1 MKSGFIINRLICKGN
16 DLEEVY
22 IDFDPN
28 AHVIVGLS
36 NRGKSYIFQ
45 CIKYMLGSQEKPKR
59 ITESEGYQYCFLEI
73 TLFNG
78 ESKTLCR
85 SLDGGDA
92 QLYEC
97 KYSEIV
103 SFSESPITLRVGKKA
118 TKTVGLLNDYLLDV
132 VNLKNKKVRRNL
144 SGNTDKF
151 SFSFM
156 RHLTLID
163 ETSIIKESSPILTE
177 QRGEETKEK
186 SIIRFLT
193 TGKDDSGIISRP
205 KKEVILNRRGRIE
218 LIEQLIDDYTSEL
231 DSYSY
236 SSQDNKEL
244 NEQIDKIESSINELN
259 NKLYQQYDRVKEY
272 ELAIDGHFKDLKENE
287 SRLVIIDEL
296 LSRSKLLSQH
306 YENDIDRLES
316 IYETNIL
323 FSELQL
329 VNCPAC
335 RKVLDTSEHLEC
347 DAEDISRINTASV
360 IEIEKINNLIT
371 ELDVTQSN
379 LELERYE
386 LLVKIKNNRDG
397 YLEKQEQV
405 SQYTSCDIKDNIDKL
420 DVFKNKLNNLKQISH
435 IFEKIDSL
443 IYQKSN
449 YKKEIDP
456 LNGNYD
462 FDDLT
467 TANMTELCETIKV
480 LLNDWN
486 YSDVDSVSFSE
497 LECDLVINGENRQL
511 AGKGYRALSY
521 SAFIIGLMQFCIKNN
536 RGHSGIV
543 LLDSPLCTLRS
554 KYVINT
560 NNIDKKD
567 IIMDSTKEKF
577 YSAISQYKGLGQII
591 ILENDAPAEPSS
603 LELGFTEFTEDK
615 NLGRYGFYPVS

>member
-1 MKSGFIINRLICKGN
+1 M
-16 DLEEVY
+16 
-22 IDFDPN
+22 
-28 AHVIVGLS
+28 
-36 NRGKSYIFQ
+36 
-45 CIKYMLGSQEKPKR
+45 
-59 ITESEGYQYCFLEI
+59 
-73 TLFNG
+73 
-78 ESKTLCR
+78 
-85 SLDGGDA
+85 
-92 QLYEC
+92 
-97 KYSEIV
+97 
-103 SFSESPITLRVGKKA
+103 
-118 TKTVGLLNDYLLDV
+118 
-132 VNLKNKKVRRNL
+132 
-144 SGNTDKF
+144 
-151 SFSFM
+151 
-156 RHLTLID
+156 
-163 ETSIIKESSPILTE
+163 
-177 QRGEETKEK
+177 
-186 SIIRFLT
+186 
-193 TGKDDSGIISRP
+193 
-205 KKEVILNRRGRIE
+205 
-218 LIEQLIDDYTSEL
+218 

-244 NEQIDKIESSINELN
+244 NEQIDKIESPLNELN

-296 LSRSKLLSQH
+296 LSRFKLLSQH

-386 LLVKIKNNRDG
+386 LLVKIKNNCDG

-486 YSDVDSVSFSE
+486 YSDVDSVSFRE
-497 LECDLVINGENRQL
+497 LECDLVINGENR
-511 AGKGYRALSY
+511 
-521 SAFIIGLMQFCIKNN
+521 ICN
-536 RGHSGIV
+536 
-543 LLDSPLCTLRS
+543 
-554 KYVINT
+554 
-560 NNIDKKD
+560 
-567 IIMDSTKEKF
+567 
-577 YSAISQYKGLGQII
+577 
-591 ILENDAPAEPSS
+591 
-603 LELGFTEFTEDK
+603 
-615 NLGRYGFYPVS
+615 